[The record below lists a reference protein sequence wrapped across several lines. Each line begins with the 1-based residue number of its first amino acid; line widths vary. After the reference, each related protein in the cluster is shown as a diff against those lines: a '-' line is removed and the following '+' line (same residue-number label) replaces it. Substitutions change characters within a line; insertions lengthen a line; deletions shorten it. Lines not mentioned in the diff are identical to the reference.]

1 MKKFVVSALVAGFIS
16 VASAQGIP
24 AGYFGAFL
32 DIEDEE
38 TIGVQYTMTNLF
50 GANDLRV
57 GISSDFD
64 LDVVDIAGD
73 VMFPGGPLGDAN
85 NLFWNWGAGVSFA
98 FLTEGDVDGGA
109 LYPHALAGVEYMVT
123 PEVGVFAEVQGGLA
137 FWVGDDIYGDD
148 SEFDAVVRLGVNFR

>member
-1 MKKFVVSALVAGFIS
+1 MKKLVASALIIGFVS

-24 AGYFGAFL
+24 TGYFGAFL

-38 TIGVQYTMTNLF
+38 TIGIQYTMTNTF
-50 GANDLRV
+50 GANDLRI
-57 GISSDFD
+57 GIGSDFD

-73 VMFPGGPLGDAN
+73 VLFPGGPIGDSN
-85 NLFWNWGAGVSFA
+85 TLFWNWGAGLSFA

-109 LYPHALAGVEYMVT
+109 MYPHALAGVEYLVT
-123 PEVGVFAEVQGGLA
+123 PEIGVFAEIQGGLA
-137 FWVGDDIYGDD
+137 FWVGDDIYDDD